1 MGKLTDEERQTMAAL
16 LAKADEEDD
25 FEVEIFSGDKGA
37 RLPYSQAKDWLAKE
51 FGIGPAPAGGQGAP
65 QGGQGAPQGGQG
77 APRPLSLFRGR
88 GGGQGAPQGGQGAPQ
103 GGQGA
108 PQGGQGQQ
116 G

>member
-1 MGKLTDEERQTMAAL
+1 MAKLTDDDRAALAAL

-37 RLPYSQAKDWLAKE
+37 RMPYSQAKDWLAKE
-51 FGIGPAPAGGQGAP
+51 FGIGATPAGD

-77 APRPLSLFRGR
+77 APRPLSLFRSR
-88 GGGQGAPQGGQGAPQ
+88 GNGQGAPQGGQGAPQ